1 MMPVQGPA
9 VLSGER
15 EAFAGYA
22 RRLLREPF
30 SRRYLMDRFYAS
42 LSFLLAV
49 PCFVFIVLAVIL
61 GLSLSFS
68 FAGMLAGV
76 PLLVLSLL
84 AARRLGGV
92 CRGLAA
98 RLLGIRVAAP
108 SPPLRP
114 PGIVGWARAGLTNP
128 AAWRACAYL
137 VLKLPVALAC
147 VVVAGFPPGVRAPAQ
162 SIPELQRILEGG
174 GIPVVAGEAGN
185 KRHRVTGDRVP
196 DLGAP
201 ILAGPQA
208 ERIAPCVTR
217 QKSHQNE
224 ELLLA
229 VEQLR
234 SRQPDDPWLIPV
246 RFDDCAIPDRDL
258 GGRPYARVAPAGRP
272 LRRESRCGRG
282 TAGSGGQATSPAA
295 CLPLGR
301 EPR

>member
-1 MMPVQGPA
+1 MDGVAPAARQSVGPAEAQAPGGTWGGTMMPVQGPA
-9 VLSGER
+9 VLSLER

-137 VLKLPVALAC
+137 VLKLPVAW
-147 VVVAGFPPGVRAPAQ
+147 PAWSWQ
-162 SIPELQRILEGG
+162 ASCGCTGSGSGETSCSGSSKAAEFRLWLEKQA
-174 GIPVVAGEAGN
+174 INAIAS
-185 KRHRVTGDRVP
+185 RVIAF
-196 DLGAP
+196 L
-201 ILAGPQA
+201 ILARQSSPGHRLNVSRHVSRGRRA
-208 ERIAPCVTR
+208 TR
-217 QKSHQNE
+217 TRNS
-224 ELLLA
+224 
-229 VEQLR
+229 
-234 SRQPDDPWLIPV
+234 SWP
-246 RFDDCAIPDRDL
+246 
-258 GGRPYARVAPAGRP
+258 
-272 LRRESRCGRG
+272 
-282 TAGSGGQATSPAA
+282 
-295 CLPLGR
+295 
-301 EPR
+301 